1 MIRAIRSAHL
11 WRTLRYTLLFLFL
24 VMTETVLLP
33 RVVPDP
39 VVPDLILCA
48 VIAVGMAE
56 DEKTAGICGV
66 CAGFLIDA
74 VGTVGLSLSPLY
86 YMLCGYVT
94 GVFART
100 LLNRNFPSYLVY
112 MLAACLTRVGYTLLL
127 IQFDQ
132 ADCPLDLAFAEILAP
147 EFLWTMLASPLLY
160 LIVALPLAKRN
171 RRELKN

>member
-11 WRTLRYTLLFLFL
+11 WRALRYTLLFLFL

-66 CAGFLIDA
+66 CAA
-74 VGTVGLSLSPLY
+74 
-86 YMLCGYVT
+86 CVT
-94 GVFART
+94 RA
-100 LLNRNFPSYLVY
+100 
-112 MLAACLTRVGYTLLL
+112 GYTLLL

>member
-1 MIRAIRSAHL
+1 
-11 WRTLRYTLLFLFL
+11 
-24 VMTETVLLP
+24 
-33 RVVPDP
+33 
-39 VVPDLILCA
+39 
-48 VIAVGMAE
+48 
-56 DEKTAGICGV
+56 
-66 CAGFLIDA
+66 
-74 VGTVGLSLSPLY
+74 
-86 YMLCGYVT
+86 MLCGYVT

-112 MLAACLTRVGYTLLL
+112 MLAACVTRAGYTLLL